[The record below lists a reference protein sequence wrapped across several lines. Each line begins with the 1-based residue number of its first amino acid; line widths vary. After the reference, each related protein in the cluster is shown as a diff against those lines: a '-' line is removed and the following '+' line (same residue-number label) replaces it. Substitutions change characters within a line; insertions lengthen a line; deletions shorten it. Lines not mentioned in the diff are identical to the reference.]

1 MLTINL
7 EDDIE
12 VLLNSIADKTH
23 SQPEQVVKELIRH
36 YAENIE
42 SFNNDFFDSAG
53 IWKDRDISQETIRAS
68 AWREQQP

>member
-7 EDDIE
+7 EDDLE

-36 YAENIE
+36 YAENIA
-42 SFNNDFFDSAG
+42 SFDNDFFDCAG
-53 IWKDRDISQETIRAS
+53 IWKDRDISQATIRAT